1 MRCRACSA
9 CGRTLASYGTSGSLR
24 GKELLMR
31 SARSRGLTIALA
43 IVGAFVAGAGA
54 GQLAPRDALAQSQAT
69 ASIYVPAGGLVF
81 LAPDGT
87 ALARI
92 SRDANGG
99 RLELFDD
106 HHEVSVRVPRAA
118 PTVSLQPPNPNA
130 PDRDLSQTSMRDEVF

>member
-1 MRCRACSA
+1 
-9 CGRTLASYGTSGSLR
+9 
-24 GKELLMR
+24 MR
-31 SARSRGLTIALA
+31 SARSRRWITGLA
-43 IVGAFVAGAGA
+43 IVCAFVAGAGA
-54 GQLAPRDALAQSQAT
+54 GQLTQRDALAQSQTT

-118 PTVSLQPPNPNA
+118 PSVSVPPLDPNV
-130 PDRDLSQTSMRDEVF
+130 PDRDPSSSQSAIRDEVF